1 MPLPSTLDL
10 SALGGERPPAI
21 AGTIETTPELRM
33 RLRWQPGCN
42 GGRGAWLADFHTP
55 GGSPLLLSV
64 RVVLGPDLLGAHHV
78 PAADVPADRVFRVR
92 RAEVERVIEVRGVLV
107 TVNLRGVDPGL
118 RDLGTGAVV
127 IEVDARPA
135 GG

>member
-1 MPLPSTLDL
+1 VPLPSTLDL
-10 SALGGERPPAI
+10 SALGGDRPPAI
-21 AGTIETTPELRM
+21 AGTIETEPELRM
-33 RLRWQPGCN
+33 RLRWQPGCH

-78 PAADVPADRVFRVR
+78 PAADVPVDRVIRVR
-92 RAEVERVIEVRGVLV
+92 RAEVERVIAVRGELV
-107 TVNLRGVDPGL
+107 TVALRGVDPGL
-118 RDLGTGAVV
+118 RDLGTGGVG

>member
-21 AGTIETTPELRM
+21 AGTIETTPELRL

-64 RVVLGPDLLGAHHV
+64 RVVLSPDLLGAHHV
-78 PAADVPADRVFRVR
+78 PAADVPADRVLRVR
-92 RAEVERVIEVRGVLV
+92 RAEVERVIRIRGELV
-107 TVNLRGVDPGL
+107 TVDLRGVDPGL
-118 RDLGTGAVV
+118 RDLGTGGVV
-127 IEVDARPA
+127 IEVDAGAA